1 MNKTKDYIISYDI
14 RDPKRL
20 SRLSRRLEKSAMRIQ
35 KSVYLYASVSRK
47 ELLDIIDMINA
58 VIDNEAD
65 DVRIYRMLDPGI
77 ALAKAVDLSDPF
89 TF

>member
-58 VIDNEAD
+58 VIDDEAD

>member
-47 ELLDIIDMINA
+47 ELLDTIDMINA

>member
-1 MNKTKDYIISYDI
+1 MSKTKDYIISYDI

-35 KSVYLYASVSRK
+35 KSVYLYASVTRK
-47 ELLDIIDMINA
+47 DLLDTIDMINE
-58 VIDNEAD
+58 VIDSEAD

-77 ALAKAVDLSDPF
+77 SLAQAVDLGDPL